1 MTFIKY
7 WVFPGGPAIS
17 FHFILIL
24 TTSSQFFSGKA
35 PGLMHSWWMG
45 VTRAIGI
52 CCPHQNH
59 QQDSPETETVLSDN
73 CTVDGVISKH
83 RLRFSF
89 LNSEHF
95 TKPEETWIITI
106 KYQLDLCIK
115 SFFDFILDTIFSFIV
130 SIMHLNFLAQSRDV
144 FRKRRHVLL

>member
-1 MTFIKY
+1 MLSSYK
-7 WVFPGGPAIS
+7 WKSGA
-17 FHFILIL
+17 LIL
-24 TTSSQFFSGKA
+24 KEHEKYLGS
-35 PGLMHSWWMG
+35 
-45 VTRAIGI
+45 
-52 CCPHQNH
+52 
-59 QQDSPETETVLSDN
+59 
-73 CTVDGVISKH
+73 ISKH

-106 KYQLDLCIK
+106 KYQLGVCIK